1 MKVFVHLAR
10 GFGGATWRERWQSGR
25 LLGLNEEQAYGY
37 DHAASADVD
46 VTYSTDYPE
55 NPLQKLV
62 RLGGRFILGYDFVH
76 VWRNR
81 KQLLDADVVWTH
93 TESQTLGVLTLFRL
107 MRGRKVPKLV
117 GQTVWMIDRWAKQP
131 LWRRLLYRFLLRRLD
146 VLTVLSILN
155 CADARERFPWL
166 RAERVLFG
174 IKADGMRPAR
184 GPHEGNRTIV
194 LSLGNDEH
202 RDWPTFCAAA
212 DHLPS
217 AAFRIASTT
226 KAARQAAAG
235 HENVDIL
242 RIKDNTQL
250 FAAYDAADM
259 VVVPLTEN
267 RHASGITVMME
278 ATYFGV
284 PMIVSKC
291 GGVEDYFDSESV
303 LYVPPGDAEA
313 LAAAIRAVKADP
325 EAAKKRV
332 ERAQE
337 RMKSALNSKAYAEA
351 HVALSRELL
360 QR

>member
-10 GFGGATWRERWQSGR
+10 GFGSATWRERWQSGR

-37 DHAASADVD
+37 DHAASADVE

-107 MRGRKVPKLV
+107 MRDRQVPKLV
-117 GQTVWMIDRWAKQP
+117 GQTVWMIDRWKKQP
-131 LWRRLLYRFLLRRLD
+131 LLRRLLYRFLLRRLN
-146 VLTVLSILN
+146 VLTVHSILN
-155 CADARERFPWL
+155 CSDAREKFPWL
-166 RAERVLFG
+166 RVEQVRFG
-174 IKADGMRPAR
+174 IKAEGMHPAR
-184 GPHEGNRTIV
+184 GPHEGGRAIV

-202 RDWPTFCAAA
+202 RDWSTLCVAA

-217 AAFRIASTT
+217 VSFRIASST
-226 KAARQAAAG
+226 KAARQAICG
-235 HENVDIL
+235 HANADIL

-250 FAAYDAADM
+250 FAAYDAADV

-267 RHASGITVMME
+267 HHVSGITVMLE

-284 PMIVSKC
+284 PVIASDC
-291 GGVEDYFDSESV
+291 GGLEDYLDSDAV

-337 RMKSALNSKAYAEA
+337 RMKTALNSRAYAEA